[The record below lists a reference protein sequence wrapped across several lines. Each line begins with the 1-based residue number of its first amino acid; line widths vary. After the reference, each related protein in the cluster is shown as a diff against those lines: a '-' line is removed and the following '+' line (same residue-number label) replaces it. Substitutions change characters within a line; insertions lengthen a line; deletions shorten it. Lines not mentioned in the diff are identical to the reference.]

1 MSNHIIDVHHN
12 VDPKDITAEI
22 GGVTTHGVR
31 VVIGEGVTASEAHK
45 CLGAITNALV
55 GDQIKLD

>member
-1 MSNHIIDVHHN
+1 MENHLIDVHHN
-12 VDPKDITAEI
+12 VDPATITAET
-22 GGVTTHGVR
+22 GGETTHGIR
-31 VVIGEGVTASEAHK
+31 VVIGEGVTTSEAHK